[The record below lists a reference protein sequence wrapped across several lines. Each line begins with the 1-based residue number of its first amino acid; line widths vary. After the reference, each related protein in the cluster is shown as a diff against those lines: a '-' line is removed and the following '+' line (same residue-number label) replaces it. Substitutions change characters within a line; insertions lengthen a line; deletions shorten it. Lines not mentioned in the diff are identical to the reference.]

1 VQKKES
7 ENLLKDILRYVP
19 VKVLPAF
26 SGLIT
31 IYILTRIFSLEIF
44 ANYTFIMA
52 SILITSQFI
61 SGWANSSVIY
71 FYPHSDYENEN
82 DEFKKNIILIQL
94 GLLFIGSL
102 VLFLIVYFTLSDLW
116 LSMISVI
123 LMLFQTL
130 VNLFYSF
137 LQTERRIRE
146 QIISTLIQS
155 GFQIIG
161 IVFCFY
167 YFKNILSTILFA
179 ISLSY
184 ITSLFYLLKFCDF
197 KKIFSIA
204 ILRPKSVNLKLA
216 KDIFNFGL
224 PICIWFFSTQF
235 YSIGDRIL
243 FKFFNI
249 SFNVGNYSAF
259 RDLAVGLSGFLTM
272 PILLASHPIIMK
284 LQKSGEEKKI
294 IENLLKRNINIITTV
309 FTGILFFICIFGD
322 KILIL
327 VVGSNYLLDNI
338 LMGIIIAT
346 IYFAAIAMYIQK
358 GLEVNG
364 RTSIMSKLSLLV
376 AFVSLLLNL
385 SLIKK
390 FGVNAACVVGLGSNF
405 LYVILAYFYSKKY
418 FKLSLNFSFYLKCLS
433 LVGIAV
439 YVNEYFENELFK
451 YFICFIL
458 TSMLIFISTELKIIV
473 KKIIISCRIYF

>member
-1 VQKKES
+1 MK
-7 ENLLKDILRYVP
+7 NHIP
-19 VKVLPAF
+19 VMLEEVINYLNIKNT
-26 SGLIT
+26 GT
-31 IYILTRIFSLEIF
+31 YIDCTLGGGGH
-44 ANYTFIMA
+44 
-52 SILITSQFI
+52 SQ
-61 SGWANSSVIY
+61 
-71 FYPHSDYENEN
+71 
-82 DEFKKNIILIQL
+82 
-94 GLLFIGSL
+94 
-102 VLFLIVYFTLSDLW
+102 
-116 LSMISVI
+116 
-123 LMLFQTL
+123 
-130 VNLFYSF
+130 
-137 LQTERRIRE
+137 
-146 QIISTLIQS
+146 
-155 GFQIIG
+155 
-161 IVFCFY
+161 
-167 YFKNILSTILFA
+167 
-179 ISLSY
+179 
-184 ITSLFYLLKFCDF
+184 
-197 KKIFSIA
+197 
-204 ILRPKSVNLKLA
+204 
-216 KDIFNFGL
+216 
-224 PICIWFFSTQF
+224 
-235 YSIGDRIL
+235 
-243 FKFFNI
+243 
-249 SFNVGNYSAF
+249 
-259 RDLAVGLSGFLTM
+259 
-272 PILLASHPIIMK
+272 
-284 LQKSGEEKKI
+284 KI